1 MKKAKSKGFKVYLY
15 FVSLADPEL
24 NKHRVQTRVAQG
36 GHPVAE
42 VKIRERYYRTM
53 NNLFDAL
60 KIADTAYLFDNSAGE
75 PNMFAVKK
83 HGEVVIMSDYI
94 PKWFK
99 TYFID
104 VLG

>member
-1 MKKAKSKGFKVYLY
+1 MIKEFLPYDTVR
-15 FVSLADPEL
+15 
-24 NKHRVQTRVAQG
+24 N
-36 GHPVAE
+36 
-42 VKIRERYYRTM
+42 
-53 NNLFDAL
+53 DAL